1 MGVPGREL
9 FHILPGSSAPV
20 SRASLLEPGLRV
32 LCELTE
38 ARLCLTVT
46 KPASRKGGGNGF
58 KRGGE
63 TKQNRTGLKEMYR
76 LYRRWLLCAVKTY
89 SWVMTFLKLGWAEDG
104 PLSWSLVHFMML
116 IAGP

>member
-9 FHILPGSSAPV
+9 FHIRPGSSAPV

-63 TKQNRTGLKEMYR
+63 TKNRTGLKEMYR
-76 LYRRWLLCAVKTY
+76 LYRRWLLCAVKTH